1 MDNLSIEYIVT
12 LIVGCALTWLIF
24 ILALAK
30 FSKLCSQFTK
40 FSKAVETDL
49 TGMGTNVRKMQLG
62 YQELAVEQRR
72 TNKLLVE
79 LIEAQ
84 KNANPLSGLE
94 YELVEEEEIIPPEEL
109 EENKQN

>member
-1 MDNLSIEYIVT
+1 MDKLPIEYMIT

-30 FSKLCSQFTK
+30 FAKLYSQFSK
-40 FSKAVETDL
+40 FRKTVETDL
-49 TGMGTNVRKMQLG
+49 TGMGTNIRKMQLSF
-62 YQELAVEQRR
+62 QEMTVEQRR
-72 TNKLLVE
+72 TNKLLIE

-94 YELVEEEEIIPPEEL
+94 YELVEEEEIIP
-109 EENKQN
+109 NN

>member
-1 MDNLSIEYIVT
+1 MDKIPIEYTIT

-30 FSKLCSQFTK
+30 FSKLCSEFIQFRK
-40 FSKAVETDL
+40 SVETDL
-49 TGMGTNVRKMQLG
+49 AGLGTNIRKMQSAF
-62 YQELAVEQRR
+62 QEVTVEQRR

-84 KNANPLSGLE
+84 KNSNPLSGLE
-94 YELVEEEEIIPPEEL
+94 YELVEEEEIIPDDE
-109 EENKQN
+109 